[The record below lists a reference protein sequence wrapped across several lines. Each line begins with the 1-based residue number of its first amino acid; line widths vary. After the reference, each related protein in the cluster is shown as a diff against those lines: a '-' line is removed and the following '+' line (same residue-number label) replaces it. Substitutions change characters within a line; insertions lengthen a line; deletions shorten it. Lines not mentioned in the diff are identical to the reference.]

1 MMKEIKNFQ
10 GYFISEQGQVWS
22 KKSNKFL
29 KAYNANKGYLQV
41 ALRQN
46 GETKRQYVH
55 RLVAQTFL
63 DNPDPQKFTQ
73 VNHKNGIRT
82 DNRLSNL
89 EWVTPTQN
97 LNVMNNIQIELK
109 QTLQK
114 AIQKQG
120 YEKILEIL
128 KNNC

>member
-1 MMKEIKNFQ
+1 MKEIKNFQ
-10 GYFISEQGQVWS
+10 GYFISEQGQIWS
-22 KKSNKFL
+22 KKRNKFL
-29 KAYNANKGYLQV
+29 KAYNTNKGYLQV

-109 QTLQK
+109 RTLQK